1 MNITRKFRIVFL
13 SVMAIAALAIAG
25 AAFASDEIPS
35 FDDGRVNLYDIASPV
50 AVYCSFDY
58 PYADDVNMGVLDDV
72 QAWALNGNDV
82 FEKVIDVTAQDIAEA
97 AEATADDSST
107 TILDSGAGYALYL
120 EDDSSLTLASAGY
133 SFNWTPGDATN
144 C

>member
-1 MNITRKFRIVFL
+1 MNVSRFRIVFL
-13 SVMAIAALAIAG
+13 SVMAVAALAFAG
-25 AAFASDEIPS
+25 ATFASDEVPS

-58 PYADDVNMGVLDDV
+58 PYADDVNMGVLSGV
-72 QAWALNGNDV
+72 EAWALNGNDV

-97 AEATADDSST
+97 AAAVSADT
-107 TILDSGAGYALYL
+107 TTLLDSGAGYALYL

-133 SFNWTPGDATN
+133 SFNWTPGDAIN

>member
-1 MNITRKFRIVFL
+1 MNVSRKFRIVFL
-13 SVMAIAALAIAG
+13 SVMVVSALAFAG
-25 AAFASDEIPS
+25 AAFASEDVPS

-58 PYADDVNMGVLDDV
+58 PYADDVNLGVLDDI

-82 FEKVIDVTAQDIAEA
+82 FEKVIDVTAEDIAEA
-97 AEATADDSST
+97 AETVSADATT
-107 TILDSGAGYALYL
+107 LLDSGAGYALYL
-120 EDDSSLTLASAGY
+120 EDDSSLTLTSAGY
-133 SFNWTPGDATN
+133 SFNWTPGEVTN